1 MHPKGES
8 MIITCA
14 CNSPEHRLTL
24 VANDDLHTLA
34 ILLTQHEA
42 FANIILSEAQVVEL
56 ANWLKSQL
64 ALWYFTRTA
73 SATTPTEEASDEIES
88 A

>member
-8 MIITCA
+8 MIIPCETCGS
-14 CNSPEHRLTL
+14 NEHRLTL

-42 FANIILSEAQVVEL
+42 FTDIILSEAQVVEL

-73 SATTPTEEASDEIES
+73 TEEASH